1 MPVSHQ
7 PAHIKYVPFTRD
19 QMREQT
25 RQLAE
30 TIRAVTLMRC
40 ADTGP
45 FKVHIEC
52 PACHLFEA
60 IELET
65 RFGRISYFCPAC
77 ENYWDVGACE
87 PLPTK
92 HRRVR
97 YGSPPVPWKC
107 PACQSEINHS
117 EAEHRP
123 HVGMSYRCHI
133 CRLELTVDPILERL
147 VVTPLRDD
155 EAREKKRS
163 IK

>member
-1 MPVSHQ
+1 MVATTIRSGNSGNCVLGTPILFKTVQRTSTDDATFRDVPVSHQ

-77 ENYWDVGACE
+77 ENYWDVGARE

-92 HRRVR
+92 H
-97 YGSPPVPWKC
+97 
-107 PACQSEINHS
+107 I
-117 EAEHRP
+117 
-123 HVGMSYRCHI
+123 
-133 CRLELTVDPILERL
+133 
-147 VVTPLRDD
+147 
-155 EAREKKRS
+155 
-163 IK
+163 